1 MLLRNGIR
9 VWRRTGEIT
18 LYINCM
24 FISKKVV
31 SFGYFSSWLSYLIKP
46 SQVSRIQAL
55 FSNPYPAPLA
65 YARKVEGDIYDTAN
79 SQVSLTFTRSMT
91 VFTVFWKILTV
102 MFFQE
107 EYFYA
112 LAVNIYNIRI
122 QHGIETRQEQD
133 RDQVS
138 TGALQTRIWNSRNSH
153 ILLFLLFFKL
163 NKLATW

>member
-1 MLLRNGIR
+1 
-9 VWRRTGEIT
+9 
-18 LYINCM
+18 
-24 FISKKVV
+24 
-31 SFGYFSSWLSYLIKP
+31 
-46 SQVSRIQAL
+46 
-55 FSNPYPAPLA
+55 
-65 YARKVEGDIYDTAN
+65 
-79 SQVSLTFTRSMT
+79 MT

-138 TGALQTRIWNSRNSH
+138 TGALQTKI
-153 ILLFLLFFKL
+153 
-163 NKLATW
+163 